1 MSLVLSAAPF
11 DNENTYTQQ
20 IKKKGPSHNKTQKKM
35 PAHKIVDQDK
45 VNNVLQSIHNTSNDM
60 DDDMEMGDFHPPAQ
74 PISSGVEKTLDVKEN
89 PNMKYPAGSSANAE
103 ENNDPQLDMHDVDS
117 NYKSQNEVDEYY
129 KQYVPNYHADMKNQM
144 QKQNPHGD
152 GNGVNR
158 PYYSHYQPQ
167 HMPSVTGG
175 SDSSVL
181 LEKLNYMIHLL
192 EEQQEEKSNSVAEE
206 VILYSFLGIFVI
218 FLVDSFTRVGK
229 YKR

>member
-1 MSLVLSAAPF
+1 
-11 DNENTYTQQ
+11 
-20 IKKKGPSHNKTQKKM
+20 M

-60 DDDMEMGDFHPPAQ
+60 DDDMEMGDFQPPAQ
-74 PISSGVEKTLDVKEN
+74 PVSSGVEKTIDVKEN
-89 PNMKYPAGSSANAE
+89 PNMKYPLGSSADAE
-103 ENNDPQLDMHDVDS
+103 ENNDPGLEMHAVDS
-117 NYKSQNEVDEYY
+117 NYKSQNEVEEYY

-144 QKQNPHGD
+144 EKQPSHG
-152 GNGVNR
+152 GSGVNR

-167 HMPSVTGG
+167 AMPSAAGG
-175 SDSSVL
+175 SDSNAL

-229 YKR
+229 YKRWSHVPKISVRFGENEWWT